1 MIKFSKVKD
10 LLIYTAPVVMIL
22 VLCNHLYL
30 VHSHHL
36 SNWMG
41 GGFGMFSSS
50 DRLQYR
56 IVRCFLTSERGDRPV
71 KVPRSLRRFSS
82 LAKSMPTRDNLL
94 NLAQRLNKKSYYKKS
109 SYADGIR
116 VEVFMDIPI

>member
-1 MIKFSKVKD
+1 
-10 LLIYTAPVVMIL
+10 
-22 VLCNHLYL
+22 
-30 VHSHHL
+30 
-36 SNWMG
+36 MG

-94 NLAQRLNKKSYYKKS
+94 NLAQRLNNKRYYKKA

-116 VEVFMDIPI
+116 VEVLIIRFDPETNHVYADRVREVRVKRKSQ